1 MSKTLSLGTDNIG
14 KLLFNYATPAIIAMA
29 SSSLY
34 HLIDSAFVGHGVG
47 GAAIAGM
54 AITMPIMNIG
64 SAFGAMVGVGA
75 GARISLR
82 LGEGNKSAAEKTLCN
97 AVILN
102 IIIGFTIMAVML
114 TFLDEILVLFS
125 GGEASAETLTYAKDF
140 MRIILWGNVTMHLYL
155 GMNDMIRSS
164 GNPRKSMAIMLTSVA
179 INLALN
185 PLFIFVFHW
194 GIQGSA
200 AATVIAQ
207 FVSFLLALSHFCSK
221 KSFLRFK
228 REAFHLDW
236 KIVGN
241 ILSIGLA
248 PFLMNICAS
257 IVVAFVNTA
266 MLKYGGADLYVG
278 AYGIVNRIVLLFIMV
293 IMGLNQGM
301 QPIVGYN
308 YGAKNYARVRK
319 AVYMTICCGV
329 VIATLGFIL
338 GQTIPDV
345 IARAFVDSSKGGNE
359 HLIVDAAAKGLR
371 LVLMVFP
378 LVGFQIV
385 VGGFFQYIG
394 KAPLAILMSLTRQLL
409 FLLPLLSL
417 LPRHFGAQG
426 VWISMPIADTA
437 SIILAFVLFVWQ
449 MHKIKQLELQTM
461 VNPDGRSTNRL
472 LYILVGLGVTISLGA
487 AAAFLF
493 LSGTLDKKADKEQEK
508 VSTPQIEVTQNIPTE
523 EAIAPAEQSVA
534 PGRGQQVGCRED
546 SLQCRNPEYHYRL
559 YDNGGDAHLLG
570 RDSGAL

>member
-1 MSKTLSLGTDNIG
+1 MSKPLSLGTDNIG

-47 GAAIAGM
+47 GEAIAGM

-64 SAFGAMVGVGA
+64 AAFGAMVGVGA

-82 LGEGNKSAAEKTLCN
+82 LGEGNKAAAEKTLCN

-102 IIIGFTIMAVML
+102 IIIGFTIMATML
-114 TFLDEILVLFS
+114 TFLDDILVVFS
-125 GGEASAETLTYAKDF
+125 GGKASAETLAYAKDF
-140 MRIILWGNVTMHLYL
+140 MQIILLGNVTMHLYL

-179 INLALN
+179 VNLALN

-194 GIQGSA
+194 GIKGSA

-228 REAFHLDW
+228 REAFHFDW

-319 AVYMTICCGV
+319 AVYMTIGCGV

-338 GQTIPDV
+338 GETIPHI

-359 HLIVDAAAKGLR
+359 KLIVDAAAQGLR

-394 KAPLAILMSLTRQLL
+394 KAPLAILMSLTRQLI
-409 FLLPLLSL
+409 FLLPLLWL
-417 LPRHFGAQG
+417 LPRQLGAQG

-437 SIILAFVLFVWQ
+437 SIILAFALFVWQ
-449 MHKIKQLELQTM
+449 MRKIKQLELQQK
-461 VNPDGRSTNRL
+461 
-472 LYILVGLGVTISLGA
+472 SL
-487 AAAFLF
+487 
-493 LSGTLDKKADKEQEK
+493 
-508 VSTPQIEVTQNIPTE
+508 
-523 EAIAPAEQSVA
+523 
-534 PGRGQQVGCRED
+534 
-546 SLQCRNPEYHYRL
+546 
-559 YDNGGDAHLLG
+559 
-570 RDSGAL
+570 

>member
-64 SAFGAMVGVGA
+64 AAFGAMVGVGA

-82 LGEGNKSAAEKTLCN
+82 LGEGNKAAAEKTLCN

-102 IIIGFTIMAVML
+102 IIIGLTIMVGML

-125 GGEASAETLTYAKDF
+125 GGKASAETLAYAKEF
-140 MRIILWGNVTMHLYL
+140 MQIILLGNVTMHLYL
-155 GMNDMIRSS
+155 GMNDMIRAS

-179 INLALN
+179 VNLALN
-185 PLFIFVFHW
+185 PLFIFVFDW
-194 GIQGSA
+194 GIRGSA

-207 FVSFLLALSHFCSK
+207 IISFSIALSHFCSK

-228 REAFHLDW
+228 REAFHFDW

-257 IVVAFVNTA
+257 AVVAFVNTA
-266 MLKYGGADLYVG
+266 MLEFGGTGAHDIVARDQGAADLYVG
-278 AYGIVNRIVLLFIMV
+278 AYGIVNRIALLFIMV
-293 IMGLNQGM
+293 VQGLNQGM

-319 AVYMTICCGV
+319 AVSMTICCGV
-329 VIATLGFIL
+329 VIATLGFLL
-338 GQTIPDV
+338 GESIPHI
-345 IARAFVDSSKGGNE
+345 IARAFVDSSQGGNDK
-359 HLIVDAAAKGLR
+359 LIVEAATQGMR
-371 LVLMVFP
+371 IVLSVFP

-394 KAPLAILMSLTRQLL
+394 KAPLAIFVSLTRQLL
-409 FLLPLLSL
+409 FLLPLLWF
-417 LPRHFGAQG
+417 LPRQFGAYG
-426 VWISMPIADTA
+426 VWVSMPIADTA
-437 SIILAFVLFVWQ
+437 SIILAVILFVWQ
-449 MHKIKQLELQTM
+449 IRKIKRMEIQ
-461 VNPDGRSTNRL
+461 
-472 LYILVGLGVTISLGA
+472 
-487 AAAFLF
+487 
-493 LSGTLDKKADKEQEK
+493 
-508 VSTPQIEVTQNIPTE
+508 
-523 EAIAPAEQSVA
+523 
-534 PGRGQQVGCRED
+534 
-546 SLQCRNPEYHYRL
+546 
-559 YDNGGDAHLLG
+559 
-570 RDSGAL
+570 

>member
-1 MSKTLSLGTDNIG
+1 MSKPLSLGTDNIG

-47 GAAIAGM
+47 GEAIAGM

-64 SAFGAMVGVGA
+64 AAFGAMVGVGA

-82 LGEGNKSAAEKTLCN
+82 LGEGNKAAAEKTLCN

-102 IIIGFTIMAVML
+102 IIIGFTIMATML
-114 TFLDEILVLFS
+114 TFLDDILVLFS
-125 GGEASAETLTYAKDF
+125 GGKASAETLAYAKDF
-140 MRIILWGNVTMHLYL
+140 MQIILLGNVTMHLYL

-179 INLALN
+179 VNLALN

-194 GIQGSA
+194 GIKGSA

-228 REAFHLDW
+228 REAFHFDW

-319 AVYMTICCGV
+319 AVYMTIGCGV

-338 GQTIPDV
+338 GETIPHI

-359 HLIVDAAAKGLR
+359 KLIVDAAAQGLR

-394 KAPLAILMSLTRQLL
+394 KAPLAILMSLTRQLI
-409 FLLPLLSL
+409 FLLPLLSF
-417 LPRHFGAQG
+417 LPRQLGAQG

-437 SIILAFVLFVWQ
+437 SIILAFALFVWQ
-449 MHKIKQLELQTM
+449 MRKIKQLELQQK
-461 VNPDGRSTNRL
+461 
-472 LYILVGLGVTISLGA
+472 SL
-487 AAAFLF
+487 
-493 LSGTLDKKADKEQEK
+493 
-508 VSTPQIEVTQNIPTE
+508 
-523 EAIAPAEQSVA
+523 
-534 PGRGQQVGCRED
+534 
-546 SLQCRNPEYHYRL
+546 
-559 YDNGGDAHLLG
+559 
-570 RDSGAL
+570 

>member
-64 SAFGAMVGVGA
+64 AAFGAMVGVGA

-82 LGEGNKSAAEKTLCN
+82 LGEGNKRAAEKTLCN
-97 AVILN
+97 AVLLN
-102 IIIGFTIMAVML
+102 IVIGFTIMVLML

-125 GGEASAETLTYAKDF
+125 GGKASTETLEYARQF
-140 MRIILWGNVTMHLYL
+140 MRIILLGSITQHLYL
-155 GMNDMIRSS
+155 GMNDMIRAS

-179 INLALN
+179 INLVLN

-200 AATVIAQ
+200 AATVISQ
-207 FVSFLLALSHFCSK
+207 FVCFLLALSHFCSK

-228 REAFHLDW
+228 REAFHFDW

-257 IVVAFVNTA
+257 MVAAFVNTA
-266 MLKYGGADLYVG
+266 MLRYGGTGLHDIVTREEGAADLYVG
-278 AYGIVNRIVLLFIMV
+278 AYGIVNRVALLFIM
-293 IMGLNQGM
+293 IIQGLNQGM

-308 YGAKNYARVRK
+308 YGAKNFARVRK
-319 AVYMTICCGV
+319 AVFMTIGCGMT
-329 VIATLGFIL
+329 IGTLGFIL
-338 GQTIPDV
+338 GETAPEF

-359 HLIVDAAAKGLR
+359 QLMVDAAAQGMR
-371 LVLMVFP
+371 IILMMFP
-378 LVGFQIV
+378 LIGFQVV
-385 VGGFFQYIG
+385 VGGFFQYLG
-394 KAPLAILMSLTRQLL
+394 KAPLAIFVSLTRQLL
-409 FLLPLLSL
+409 FLLPLLWL
-417 LPRHFGAQG
+417 LPRQFGAYG
-426 VWISMPIADTA
+426 VWISMPIADSA
-437 SIILAFVLFVWQ
+437 SILLAFILFVWQ
-449 MHKIKQLELQTM
+449 IRKIKRMEL
-461 VNPDGRSTNRL
+461 
-472 LYILVGLGVTISLGA
+472 
-487 AAAFLF
+487 
-493 LSGTLDKKADKEQEK
+493 K
-508 VSTPQIEVTQNIPTE
+508 VQ
-523 EAIAPAEQSVA
+523 
-534 PGRGQQVGCRED
+534 
-546 SLQCRNPEYHYRL
+546 
-559 YDNGGDAHLLG
+559 
-570 RDSGAL
+570 

>member
-64 SAFGAMVGVGA
+64 AAFGAMVGIGA

-82 LGEGNKSAAEKTLCN
+82 LGEGNKAAAEKTLCN

-114 TFLDEILVLFS
+114 TFLDKILVLFS
-125 GGEASAETLTYAKDF
+125 GGKASAETLAYAKDF
-140 MRIILWGNVTMHLYL
+140 MQIILLGNVTMHLYL
-155 GMNDMIRSS
+155 GMNDMIRAS

-179 INLALN
+179 VNLALN
-185 PLFIFVFHW
+185 PLFIFVFDW
-194 GIQGSA
+194 GIRGSA
-200 AATVIAQ
+200 AATVISQ
-207 FVSFLLALSHFCSK
+207 FVSFLIALSHFCSK
-221 KSFLRFK
+221 KSFLHFK
-228 REAFHLDW
+228 REAFHFDW

-266 MLKYGGADLYVG
+266 MLKYGGADLYVS
-278 AYGIVNRIVLLFIMV
+278 AYGIVNRIALLFIMV
-293 IMGLNQGM
+293 VQGLNQGM

-308 YGAKNYARVRK
+308 YGAKNYGRVRK

-329 VIATLGFIL
+329 AFATVGFIL
-338 GQTIPDV
+338 GETIPDV
-345 IARAFVDSSKGGNE
+345 IARAFVDSKNGDDR
-359 HLIVDAAAKGLR
+359 LIVEAATEGLHI
-371 LVLMVFP
+371 VLSVFP
-378 LVGFQIV
+378 LVGFQVV

-394 KAPLAILMSLTRQLL
+394 KAPLAIFISLTRQLL
-409 FLLPLLSL
+409 FLLPLLWF
-417 LPRHFGAQG
+417 LPRQFGAEG

-437 SIILAFVLFVWQ
+437 SIILAAVLFVWQ
-449 MHKIKQLELQTM
+449 IRKIKQMEQQ
-461 VNPDGRSTNRL
+461 PL
-472 LYILVGLGVTISLGA
+472 LY
-487 AAAFLF
+487 
-493 LSGTLDKKADKEQEK
+493 KKTAK
-508 VSTPQIEVTQNIPTE
+508 
-523 EAIAPAEQSVA
+523 
-534 PGRGQQVGCRED
+534 
-546 SLQCRNPEYHYRL
+546 
-559 YDNGGDAHLLG
+559 
-570 RDSGAL
+570 

>member
-1 MSKTLSLGTDNIG
+1 MSKPLSLGTDSIG

-47 GAAIAGM
+47 GEAIAGM

-64 SAFGAMVGVGA
+64 AAFGAMVGVGA

-82 LGEGNKSAAEKTLCN
+82 LGEGNKAAAEKTLCN

-114 TFLDEILVLFS
+114 TFLDDILVLFS
-125 GGEASAETLTYAKDF
+125 GGKASAETMDYAKDF
-140 MRIILWGNVTMHLYL
+140 MRIILLGNITMHLYL

-179 INLALN
+179 VNLALN
-185 PLFIFVFHW
+185 PLFIFVFGW
-194 GIQGSA
+194 GIKGSA

-319 AVYMTICCGV
+319 AVYMTIGCGV

-338 GQTIPDV
+338 GETIPHI
-345 IARAFVDSSKGGNE
+345 IAQAFVDSSKGGNE
-359 HLIVDAAAKGLR
+359 KLIVDAAAQGLR
-371 LVLMVFP
+371 LVLIMFP

-394 KAPLAILMSLTRQLL
+394 KAPLAIFISLTRQLL
-409 FLLPLLSL
+409 FLLPLLWF
-417 LPRHFGAQG
+417 LPQHFGAQG

-437 SIILAFVLFVWQ
+437 SIILAFTLFVWQ
-449 MHKIKQLELQTM
+449 MRKIKQLELQQK
-461 VNPDGRSTNRL
+461 
-472 LYILVGLGVTISLGA
+472 SL
-487 AAAFLF
+487 
-493 LSGTLDKKADKEQEK
+493 
-508 VSTPQIEVTQNIPTE
+508 
-523 EAIAPAEQSVA
+523 
-534 PGRGQQVGCRED
+534 
-546 SLQCRNPEYHYRL
+546 
-559 YDNGGDAHLLG
+559 
-570 RDSGAL
+570 

>member
-1 MSKTLSLGTDNIG
+1 MLGNKSFCIFAVAMSKSATQSLGTDSIG
-14 KLLFNYATPAIIAMA
+14 KLLFSYATPAIIAMA
-29 SSSLY
+29 ISSLY

-82 LGEGNKSAAEKTLCN
+82 LGEGNKAAAEKTLCN

-102 IIIGFTIMAVML
+102 VIIGFTIMAIML
-114 TFLDEILVLFS
+114 TFLDEILVAFS
-125 GGEASAETLTYAKDF
+125 GGRASAETLAYAKDF
-140 MRIILWGNVTMHLYL
+140 MQIILLGNVTMHLYL

-185 PLFIFVFHW
+185 PLFIFVFDW
-194 GIQGSA
+194 GIRGSA
-200 AATVIAQ
+200 LATVISQLVA
-207 FVSFLLALSHFCSK
+207 FGIALSHFCSK

-228 REAFHLDW
+228 REAFHFDW

-266 MLKYGGADLYVG
+266 MLEYGGLGPHDIVPRGDSGATDLYVG
-278 AYGIVNRIVLLFIMV
+278 AYGIVNRIALLFIMV
-293 IMGLNQGM
+293 VQGLNQGM

-319 AVYMTICCGV
+319 TVYMTICCGV

-338 GQTIPDV
+338 GESIPHL
-345 IARAFVDSSKGGNE
+345 IARGFVDSSKGGNE
-359 HLIVDAAAKGLR
+359 QMLVDIAAQGMRLILI
-371 LVLMVFP
+371 MFP
-378 LVGFQIV
+378 LVGFQVV

-394 KAPLAILMSLTRQLL
+394 KAQLAIFMSLTRQLL
-409 FLLPLLSL
+409 FLLPLLWI
-417 LPRHFGAQG
+417 LPRSLGAYG
-426 VWISMPIADTA
+426 VWISMPIADAA
-437 SIILAFVLFVWQ
+437 SILLAAVLFVVQ
-449 MHKIKQLELQTM
+449 MRKIRRMEL
-461 VNPDGRSTNRL
+461 
-472 LYILVGLGVTISLGA
+472 IS
-487 AAAFLF
+487 
-493 LSGTLDKKADKEQEK
+493 
-508 VSTPQIEVTQNIPTE
+508 
-523 EAIAPAEQSVA
+523 
-534 PGRGQQVGCRED
+534 R
-546 SLQCRNPEYHYRL
+546 
-559 YDNGGDAHLLG
+559 
-570 RDSGAL
+570 

>member
-1 MSKTLSLGTDNIG
+1 MSKPLSLGSDNIG

-64 SAFGAMVGVGA
+64 AAFGAMVGVGA

-82 LGEGNKSAAEKTLCN
+82 LGEGNKAAAEKTLCN

-114 TFLDEILVLFS
+114 GFLDEILELFS
-125 GGEASAETLTYAKDF
+125 GGKASAETLAYAKDF
-140 MRIILWGNVTMHLYL
+140 MQIILLGNVTMHLYL
-155 GMNDMIRSS
+155 GMNDMIRAS

-179 INLALN
+179 VNLALN
-185 PLFIFVFHW
+185 PLFIFVFDW
-194 GIQGSA
+194 GIRGSA

-207 FVSFLLALSHFCSK
+207 IISFSIALSHFCSK

-228 REAFHLDW
+228 REAFHFDW

-257 IVVAFVNTA
+257 AVVAFVNTA
-266 MLKYGGADLYVG
+266 MLEFGGTGAHDIVARDQGAADLYVG
-278 AYGIVNRIVLLFIMV
+278 AYGIVNRIALLFIMV
-293 IMGLNQGM
+293 VQGLNQGM

-308 YGAKNYARVRK
+308 YGAKNYTRVRK
-319 AVYMTICCGV
+319 AVSMTICCGV
-329 VIATLGFIL
+329 VIATLGFLL
-338 GQTIPDV
+338 GESIPHI
-345 IARAFVDSSKGGNE
+345 IARAFVDSSQGGNDK
-359 HLIVDAAAKGLR
+359 LIVEAATQGMR
-371 LVLMVFP
+371 IVLSVFP

-394 KAPLAILMSLTRQLL
+394 KAPLAIFVSLTRQLL
-409 FLLPLLSL
+409 FLLPLLWF
-417 LPRHFGAQG
+417 LPRQFGAYG
-426 VWISMPIADTA
+426 VWVSMPIADTA
-437 SIILAFVLFVWQ
+437 SILLAVILFVWQ
-449 MHKIKQLELQTM
+449 IRKIKRMEIQ
-461 VNPDGRSTNRL
+461 
-472 LYILVGLGVTISLGA
+472 
-487 AAAFLF
+487 
-493 LSGTLDKKADKEQEK
+493 
-508 VSTPQIEVTQNIPTE
+508 
-523 EAIAPAEQSVA
+523 
-534 PGRGQQVGCRED
+534 
-546 SLQCRNPEYHYRL
+546 
-559 YDNGGDAHLLG
+559 
-570 RDSGAL
+570 

>member
-1 MSKTLSLGTDNIG
+1 MSRSSTLSLGTDNIG

-64 SAFGAMVGVGA
+64 AAFGAMVGVGA

-82 LGEGNKSAAEKTLCN
+82 LGEGNKAAAEKTLCN

-102 IIIGFTIMAVML
+102 IIIGFTIMALML
-114 TFLDEILVLFS
+114 LFLDDILLLFS
-125 GGEASAETLTYAKDF
+125 GGRASAETLQYARDF
-140 MRIILWGNVTMHLYL
+140 MRIILLGNVTMHLYL
-155 GMNDMIRSS
+155 GMNDMIRAS

-179 INLALN
+179 INLVLN
-185 PLFIFVFHW
+185 PLFIFKFGW

-200 AATVIAQ
+200 TATVISQ
-207 FVSFLLALSHFCSK
+207 FVAFLIALSHFCSK

-228 REAFHLDW
+228 REAFHFDW

-257 IVVAFVNTA
+257 TVAAFVNSA
-266 MLKYGGADLYVG
+266 MLHYGGMGLHDIVPRNQGAADLYVG
-278 AYGIVNRIVLLFIMV
+278 AYGIVNRVALLFIMV
-293 IMGLNQGM
+293 VQGLNQGM

-308 YGAKNYARVRK
+308 YGAKNFARVRK
-319 AVYMTICCGV
+319 AVFMTIGCGV
-329 VIATLGFIL
+329 VIATLGFLL
-338 GQTIPDV
+338 GETIPDV
-345 IARAFVDSSKGGNE
+345 IARGFVDSSKGGDE
-359 HLIVDAAAKGLR
+359 ELLVKVASQGLR
-371 LVLMVFP
+371 LVLTMFP

-394 KAPLAILMSLTRQLL
+394 KAPLAIFISLTRQLL
-409 FLLPLLSL
+409 FLIPLLWI
-417 LPRHFGAQG
+417 LPRQLGAYG

-437 SIILAFVLFVWQ
+437 SIVLAATLFIWQ
-449 MHKIKQLELQTM
+449 IRKIKKM
-461 VNPDGRSTNRL
+461 M
-472 LYILVGLGVTISLGA
+472 
-487 AAAFLF
+487 
-493 LSGTLDKKADKEQEK
+493 
-508 VSTPQIEVTQNIPTE
+508 
-523 EAIAPAEQSVA
+523 
-534 PGRGQQVGCRED
+534 
-546 SLQCRNPEYHYRL
+546 
-559 YDNGGDAHLLG
+559 
-570 RDSGAL
+570 

>member
-1 MSKTLSLGTDNIG
+1 MSKPATLSLGTDNIG

-64 SAFGAMVGVGA
+64 AAFGAMVGVGA

-82 LGEGNKSAAEKTLCN
+82 LGEGNKAAAEKTLCN

-102 IIIGFTIMAVML
+102 IIIGFAIMALML
-114 TFLDEILVLFS
+114 LFLDDILLLFS
-125 GGEASAETLTYAKDF
+125 GGRASAETLQYARDF
-140 MRIILWGNVTMHLYL
+140 MRIILLGNVTMHLYL
-155 GMNDMIRSS
+155 GMNDMIRAS

-185 PLFIFVFHW
+185 PLFIFKFGW

-200 AATVIAQ
+200 TATVISQ
-207 FVSFLLALSHFCSK
+207 FVAFLIALSHFCSK

-228 REAFHLDW
+228 REAFHFDW

-257 IVVAFVNTA
+257 TVAAFVNSA
-266 MLKYGGADLYVG
+266 MLHYGGMGVHDIVPRDQGAADLYVG
-278 AYGIVNRIVLLFIMV
+278 AYGIVNRVALLFIMV
-293 IMGLNQGM
+293 VQGLNQGM

-308 YGAKNYARVRK
+308 YGAKNFARVRK
-319 AVYMTICCGV
+319 AVYMTIGCGV
-329 VIATLGFIL
+329 VIASLGFLL
-338 GQTIPDV
+338 GETMPDM
-345 IARAFVDSSKGGNE
+345 IARGFVDSSKGGDE
-359 HLIVDAAAKGLR
+359 ELLVRVASQGLR
-371 LVLMVFP
+371 LVLTMFP

-394 KAPLAILMSLTRQLL
+394 KAPLAIFISLTRQLL
-409 FLLPLLSL
+409 FLIPLLWI
-417 LPRHFGAQG
+417 LPRQLGAYG

-437 SIILAFVLFVWQ
+437 SIVLATALFVWQ
-449 MHKIKQLELQTM
+449 MRKI
-461 VNPDGRSTNRL
+461 NR
-472 LYILVGLGVTISLGA
+472 YI
-487 AAAFLF
+487 
-493 LSGTLDKKADKEQEK
+493 
-508 VSTPQIEVTQNIPTE
+508 
-523 EAIAPAEQSVA
+523 
-534 PGRGQQVGCRED
+534 
-546 SLQCRNPEYHYRL
+546 
-559 YDNGGDAHLLG
+559 
-570 RDSGAL
+570 

>member
-47 GAAIAGM
+47 GTAIAGM

-64 SAFGAMVGVGA
+64 AAFGAMVGVGA

-82 LGEGNKSAAEKTLCN
+82 LGEGNKAAAEKTLCN

-102 IIIGFTIMAVML
+102 IIIGLSIMVFML

-125 GGEASAETLTYAKDF
+125 GGKASAETLAYAKDF
-140 MRIILWGNVTMHLYL
+140 MKIILLGNVTMHLYL

-179 INLALN
+179 VNLALN
-185 PLFIFVFHW
+185 PLFIFVFKW

-207 FVSFLLALSHFCSK
+207 FVSFTIALSHFCSK

-228 REAFHLDW
+228 REAFHFDW

-257 IVVAFVNTA
+257 AVVAFVNTA
-266 MLKYGGADLYVG
+266 MLNYGGTGIHDIVPRDQGAADLYVG
-278 AYGIVNRIVLLFIMV
+278 AFGIVNRIILLFVMV
-293 IMGLNQGM
+293 VQGLNQGM

-319 AVYMTICCGV
+319 VVYMTICCGA
-329 VIATLGFIL
+329 VIATLGFAL
-338 GQTIPDV
+338 GESIPHI
-345 IARAFVDSSKGGNE
+345 IARAFVDSSQGGNDK
-359 HLIVDAAAKGLR
+359 LIVDAATQGMR
-371 LVLMVFP
+371 LVLTVFP

-394 KAPLAILMSLTRQLL
+394 KAPLAIFVSLTRQLL
-409 FLLPLLSL
+409 FLLPLLWF
-417 LPRHFGAQG
+417 LPRQLGAYG

-437 SIILAFVLFVWQ
+437 SILLAVILFVRQ
-449 MHKIKQLELQTM
+449 IRKIKQMEL
-461 VNPDGRSTNRL
+461 
-472 LYILVGLGVTISLGA
+472 
-487 AAAFLF
+487 
-493 LSGTLDKKADKEQEK
+493 K
-508 VSTPQIEVTQNIPTE
+508 
-523 EAIAPAEQSVA
+523 
-534 PGRGQQVGCRED
+534 
-546 SLQCRNPEYHYRL
+546 
-559 YDNGGDAHLLG
+559 
-570 RDSGAL
+570 